1 MLPTPELQLLP
12 GRRKK
17 TLSTGLLHARLSA
30 KIVGQPAAVD
40 SIIPF
45 VHMFQAGLSP
55 EGRPL
60 GVFLLLGPT
69 GTGKTRTV
77 EALAEVLHGSAKNV
91 LRIDCGEYQMD
102 HELSKLI
109 GAPPGYLGHRETH
122 PLLTQSS
129 LAAVTSETCGV
140 SIVLFDEIEKA
151 APTMTKL
158 LLGILDKAA
167 LRLGD
172 NATVSFQRSMIFLTS
187 NLGARSMM
195 KELGPG
201 FGFQGD
207 GADPADVSARLNR
220 VAENAAK
227 RRFSPEFMNR
237 VDAVV
242 TYQPLAE
249 ASLRAILDLQIH
261 ELQIHIESRLAGRA
275 FRLYVSDQSR
285 NLLLSKGTSMEYG
298 AREIRRTLHKYITQP
313 LASLIAEGRVPP
325 GCSVQVIPKG
335 DRLQLKLVV

>member
-1 MLPTPELQLLP
+1 MSKNIELRLIST
-12 GRRKK
+12 RRKNPLE
-17 TLSTGLLHARLSA
+17 TNLLHSRLSA

-40 SIIPF
+40 AVIPYI
-45 VHMFQAGLSP
+45 HMFQAGLSP
-55 EGRPL
+55 EGRPV

-69 GTGKTRTV
+69 GTGKTWTV
-77 EALAEVLHGSAKNV
+77 EALADVLHGSTKNV
-91 LRIDCGEYQMD
+91 LRIDCGEYQME
-102 HELSKLI
+102 HEMSKLI

-122 PLLTQSS
+122 PILTQSS
-129 LAAVTSETCGV
+129 LTAVTSETCGA

-151 APTMTKL
+151 APSMNKL

-172 NATVSFQRSMIFLTS
+172 NAMVNFERSLIFLTS
-187 NLGARSMM
+187 NLGARNMM

-201 FGFQGD
+201 FGFPGE
-207 GADPADVSARLNR
+207 GMSPADMTSRMIR
-220 VAENAAK
+220 VAEEAAK

-242 TYQPLAE
+242 TYQPLAD
-249 ASLRAILDLQIH
+249 ASLRAILDLQIQ
-261 ELQIHIESRLAGRA
+261 ELQLHIEKRLAHRA

-285 NLLLSKGTSMEYG
+285 KLLLTKGTSTQYG

-313 LASLIAEGRVPP
+313 LASLIAEGRVPA
-325 GCSVQVIPKG
+325 GSSVQAVPKG
-335 DRLQLKLVV
+335 DSLQLRLG